1 MWWPLK
7 RFRRTPKKTRE
18 SAGDV
23 RPVRREP
30 FLSGFRGAERIAH
43 DAAPPL
49 LSRLNPCRPA
59 PGVVPAGQRM
69 AFDSALDGVAAS
81 LGAYAQGNAGALQS
95 WLADGLGFMGYPYLS
110 QMAQRAEFRKPCDVI
125 AREAT
130 REWVRLKSTQNV
142 DEAEYDTDEEAKV
155 AREQLS
161 QETARKISDLDAELK
176 RLDVRRLLYRMTLD
190 SLLYGVSYAWIDV
203 GSLPKDATGQNVPL
217 KLTKHGVEKGSLNG
231 LQRID
236 PVWTAPN
243 YYNAD
248 SPYRSGFYDP
258 DNYWVQGCLTHKDR
272 LLRMVPYEVPDIFK
286 PAFNFGGLSLTQQ
299 LRPYVHN
306 FLRTRN
312 SVSNIT
318 ANFSKLVLKT
328 DMMGNMG
335 ADQSGLSYGDISSAS
350 IQGRAAFMQ
359 QVSEGQDTIVAD
371 LNAEDV
377 SIIATPLGGL
387 PDLQAQSMEA
397 MASIPGIPLVKLFG
411 ITPNGLNASSE
422 GEIRV
427 FYDEIAAFQENNL
440 RPILE
445 RILRLVQLHLWGE
458 LDDAIDFDF
467 VNLWQ
472 LDDEKA
478 AMVERTKAETDRVNI
493 EAGKITPDEA
503 RMREEQDPTSIYRG
517 VNLSGDA
524 PGIPEQDIPSFGGPD
539 GDSEEGGEGEL

>member
-1 MWWPLK
+1 MWPFKRTTGTTAPL
-7 RFRRTPKKTRE
+7 PE
-18 SAGDV
+18 SEGEV
-23 RPVRREP
+23 RPERREP
-30 FLSGFRGAERIAH
+30 FIRGFRNIEQFAC
-43 DAAPPL
+43 DAAPTL
-49 LSRLNPCRPA
+49 ISRLSPCRPA
-59 PGVVPAGQRM
+59 PGVVPEGQRM
-69 AFDSALDGVAAS
+69 AFDSALDGVDAS
-81 LGAYAQGNAGALQS
+81 LGAYARGNIEGLQS

-110 QMAQRAEFRKPCDVI
+110 QMAMRAEFRKPCDVI

-130 REWVRLKSTQNV
+130 REWVRLKSTKNV
-142 DEAEYDTDEEAKV
+142 EETEYDTDEEARA

-161 QETARKISDLDAELK
+161 QETGHKISDLEAELK

-190 SLLYGVSYAWIDV
+190 SLIYGVSYAWIDV
-203 GSLPKDATGQNVPL
+203 GGLPKDATGQNVPL
-217 KLTKHGVEKGSLNG
+217 KVTKYGVEKGSLGG
-231 LQRID
+231 LKRID

-248 SPYRSGFYDP
+248 SPYSSGFYDP

-272 LLRMVPYEVPDIFK
+272 LLKMVPYEVPDIFK

-335 ADQSGLSYGDISSAS
+335 TAQSGLSYGDISSSS
-350 IQGRAAFMQ
+350 IQARAAFMQ
-359 QVSEGQDTIVAD
+359 QVSEGQDTIIAD

-387 PDLQAQSMEA
+387 SDLQAQAMEA

-445 RILRLVQLHLWGE
+445 RIIRLVQLHLWGE
-458 LDDAIDFDF
+458 LDDTIDFDF

-478 AMVERTKAETDRVNI
+478 AMVEKAKAETDRMNI

-503 RMREEQDPTSIYRG
+503 RMREEQDQNSIYRG

-524 PGIPEQDIPSFGGPD
+524 PGIPEQDIPSFGSHEGF
-539 GDSEEGGEGEL
+539 GGEGGEGEL

>member
-1 MWWPLK
+1 MWPFK
-7 RFRRTPKKTRE
+7 RTPALKQE

-23 RPVRREP
+23 RPERKEP
-30 FLSGFRGAERIAH
+30 FIRAFRHVERQAY

-49 LSRLNPCRPA
+49 PVRLSPCRPA
-59 PGVVPAGQRM
+59 PGVVPEGQRM

-81 LGAYAQGNAGALQS
+81 LGAYASGNAGALQS
-95 WLADGLGFMGYPYLS
+95 WLADGLGFMGYPYLA
-110 QMAQRAEFRKPCDVI
+110 QMAMRAEFRKPCDVI

-130 REWVRLKSTQNV
+130 REWVRIKSTKNV
-142 DEAEYDTDEEAKV
+142 DEAEYDTDEEARA
-155 AREQLS
+155 AREELS
-161 QETARKISDLDAELK
+161 QETAQKIADLEAELK
-176 RLDVRRLLYRMTLD
+176 RLGVRRLMYRLTLD

-217 KLTKHGVEKGSLNG
+217 KAVKHGVEKGSLNG
-231 LQRID
+231 LKRID

-272 LLRMVPYEVPDIFK
+272 LLKMVPYEVPDIFK

-328 DMMGNMG
+328 DMAGNMG
-335 ADQSGLSYGDISSAS
+335 APQGGMEWGGVNQAS

-371 LNAEDV
+371 HQNEDV

-387 PDLQAQSMEA
+387 SDLQAQAMEA

-440 RPILE
+440 RPVLE
-445 RILRLVQLHLWGE
+445 RILRLVQLHLWGDV
-458 LDDAIDFDF
+458 DDAIDFDF

-478 AMVERTKAETDRVNI
+478 AMVEKTKAETDKVNI

-503 RMREEQDPTSIYRG
+503 RMREEQDQNSIYRG

-524 PGIPEQDIPSFGGPD
+524 PGIPEQDMPSFGGS
-539 GDSEEGGEGEL
+539 GGEEEGGEGEL